1 MERKKKGL
9 IIVNAYARLSG
20 IAYQTERLSEELGA
34 LGIEVE
40 ARRNDGA
47 LAYIDEG
54 GEVRTACSEYDFV
67 IYLDKDKYMSALLE
81 ESGMRLF
88 NPHRAICDCD
98 DKMTT
103 SIRLSGKGIPLP
115 KTLAGPLCYT
125 GGSVLSEELI
135 DRVITELGLPV
146 VVKECYGSLG
156 KEVRLAKT
164 REELTELATALMYKP
179 HLFQRFVRSSAGK
192 DIRVIAVGGKVVG
205 AMRRESDT
213 DFRSNI
219 ELGGRGIPHEPDGEL
234 IALCERVARELSLDY
249 CGIDIMHGEDGYLV
263 CEVNSN
269 AFFGGIES
277 ATGVNIAKCY
287 AEHIYGEI
295 YGK

>member
-1 MERKKKGL
+1 MEGKRKGL

-20 IAYQTERLSEELGA
+20 IAYQTRRLSEELLA
-34 LGIEVE
+34 LGVEVE
-40 ARRNDGA
+40 VRRNDGA
-47 LAYIDEG
+47 LALIDEG
-54 GEVRTACSEYDFV
+54 GAVRSRCAEYDFV

-88 NPHRAICDCD
+88 NSHRAICDCD

-103 SIRLSGKGIPLP
+103 AIRLSGKGIPMP

-125 GGSVLSEELI
+125 GGAVLSEELVE
-135 DRVITELGLPV
+135 RVISELGLPV

-156 KEVRLAKT
+156 KEVRLART
-164 REELTELATALMYKP
+164 REELRELALSLMYKP
-179 HLFQRFVRSSAGK
+179 HLFQRFVASSAGR
-192 DIRVIAVGGKVVG
+192 DIRVIAVGGRVVG

-219 ELGGRGIPHEPDGEL
+219 ELGGRGIPHEPSDEL
-234 IALCERVARELSLDY
+234 VSLCERVARELGLDY

-277 ATGVNIAKCY
+277 ATGVNIARCY
-287 AEHIYGEI
+287 AEHIYSEI